1 MTHKLTALL
10 LGILLL
16 GTLSCSDL
24 TSPSSGS
31 VNVLLTDAPIDL
43 STVHAVNVTLDEIVL
58 FEREEDDDGGMEMGR
73 PGVSAGEGLTVNLL
87 DYQDGATVVIASLDV
102 PAGDYQKVRMIVSEA
117 HLLMQDPDD
126 PTLEIMEPIFVPSS
140 KVDVPVTFTVS
151 GGETTDVTIDFDAEL
166 SVQVNETGNH
176 RYILRPVIVPVG
188 VASY

>member
-1 MTHKLTALL
+1 
-10 LGILLL
+10 
-16 GTLSCSDL
+16 
-24 TSPSSGS
+24 
-31 VNVLLTDAPIDL
+31 
-43 STVHAVNVTLDEIVL
+43 
-58 FEREEDDDGGMEMGR
+58 
-73 PGVSAGEGLTVNLL
+73 LTVNLL

-102 PAGDYQKVRMIVSEA
+102 PTGDYEKVRMIVSEA

-126 PTLEIMEPIFVPSS
+126 PTLEIMEPIFVPSG